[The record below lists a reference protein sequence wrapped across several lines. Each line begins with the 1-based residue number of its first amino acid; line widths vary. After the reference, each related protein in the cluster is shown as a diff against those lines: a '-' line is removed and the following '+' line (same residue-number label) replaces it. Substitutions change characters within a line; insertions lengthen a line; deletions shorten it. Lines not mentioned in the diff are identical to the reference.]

1 MRQHIVRALTFTFV
15 TLLVLGAAP
24 SARAGGEAPGP
35 QAADL
40 EKLKSLAG
48 EWEGKP
54 GSNPGTRAT
63 YEIVSNGTAV
73 VETLSEG
80 DETMVTVYHADGDRL
95 AMTHYCGTGNQ
106 PRMRSEKPAA
116 GETLKF
122 TFLDV
127 TNLASPE
134 AGHMRSLAIRIEE
147 SDQITQTWTWRE
159 KGSEQQKVIELVR
172 KR

>member
-1 MRQHIVRALTFTFV
+1 MRQKIVRALAFTCV

-24 SARAGGEAPGP
+24 FARAGGEAPDP
-35 QAADL
+35 QPVDL
-40 EKLKSLAG
+40 EKLKLLAG

-54 GSNPGTRAT
+54 ESSAGARAT

-73 VETLSEG
+73 LETLSEG
-80 DETMVTVYHADGDRL
+80 DETMITVYHADGGRL
-95 AMTHYCGTGNQ
+95 AMTHYCGAGNQ

-122 TFLDV
+122 TFVDA

-147 SDQITQTWTWRE
+147 PDQLTQTWTWRE
-159 KGSEQQKVIELVR
+159 NGNEQQKVIELVR

>member
-1 MRQHIVRALTFTFV
+1 MRQNIVRALTFTFV

-24 SARAGGEAPGP
+24 SARAGGETSGL
-35 QAADL
+35 QVADL

-54 GSNPGTRAT
+54 ETSAGARAT

-80 DETMVTVYHADGDRL
+80 DETMITVYHADGDRL
-95 AMTHYCGTGNQ
+95 AMTHYCDGNQ

-122 TFLDV
+122 TFVDA

-134 AGHMRSLAIRIEE
+134 AGHMRSLAIWIEDP
-147 SDQITQTWTWRE
+147 DQITQTWTWRE
-159 KGSEQQKVIELVR
+159 KGNEQQKVIELVR